1 MASELARNIGATLDE
16 QSTLAATDATLEST
30 EKRVANLSGNLVSRS
45 GYDAGPDLAA
55 LDIGFVVVA
64 DAAGGDGDPVRT
76 RALDA
81 LNNNA
86 LLSPVGHTANGML
99 WRVLDVPEQA
109 PQLQPQDTG
118 ERLGTGILIGQGT
131 IFALTLLLGIPTAR
145 RRKRRVLVSGSRPQQ
160 ADARAGS
167 ARTAPGE
174 HGAEGIRRRRNRRR
188 RIQRRGNQRRGN
200 QRRGSNSWLSG
211 PTIRIR
217 RPTASR
223 SWSPRSRASAAT

>member
-1 MASELARNIGATLDE
+1 VASELARNIGGTLDE
-16 QSTLAATDATLEST
+16 QSTLAATVVTLEST

-45 GYDAGPDLAA
+45 GYDAGPDLAT

-64 DAAGGDGDPVRT
+64 DAAAGDGEQVRT

-109 PQLQPQDTG
+109 PQLRPQDTG
-118 ERLGTGILIGQGT
+118 ARLGTGILIAQGT

-160 ADARAGS
+160 ADARPMDVSDGDSTSGERS
-167 ARTAPGE
+167 AEETGDRE
-174 HGAEGIRRRRNRRR
+174 FSAEGI
-188 RIQRRGNQRRGN
+188 GAG
-200 QRRGSNSWLSG
+200 G
-211 PTIRIR
+211 
-217 RPTASR
+217 
-223 SWSPRSRASAAT
+223 ATHG